1 MYFSLAVCAYT
12 NTGMCTSVYMCLFVC
27 VYGSMNAC
35 SFMYE
40 SMLCVNA
47 CEAIYNHSENI

>member
-47 CEAIYNHSENI
+47 CEAIYNHSGNI